1 MSIQP
6 KRRLTPEEY
15 LEIERQADHKSEYF
29 NGEMFAFA
37 GASENHV
44 DIVGNINALFHA
56 QLRNK
61 KCKAYSND
69 MRAKVCITGLYTYPD
84 VVVVSGQRKFE
95 DDHRDTLLN
104 PIMIVEVLSPSTENY
119 DRGTKFE
126 HYRTI
131 DSLSDYILVAQDKI
145 HVEHYVR
152 QSDRCWLFSEVKSI
166 NDKFQIKSIECQ
178 LALEE
183 IYEKVEM
190 DKNSKTI
197 YRQSPHS

>member
-29 NGEMFAFA
+29 NGEMFVCT

-44 DIVGNINALFHA
+44 DIVGNINAIFGA

-61 KCKAYSND
+61 KCKAYSSD
-69 MRAKVCITGLYTYPD
+69 MRVKVSMTGLYTYPD
-84 VVVVSGQRKFE
+84 VVVVCGQRVFE
-95 DDHRDTLLN
+95 HDHRDTLLN
-104 PIMIVEVLSPSTENY
+104 PNVIVEVLSPATEQY
-119 DRGTKFE
+119 DRSTKFE

-131 DSLSDYILVAQDKI
+131 DSLADYLLVAQDKI

-152 QSDRCWLFSEVKSI
+152 HSDRTWLFSEYKSAEEKI
-166 NDKFQIKSIECQ
+166 QIASIGCE
-178 LALEE
+178 LSVAG
-183 IYEKVEM
+183 IYEKVEFI
-190 DKNSKTI
+190 NP
-197 YRQSPHS
+197 Q